1 MTGLLAMFPIKV
13 LWSWIP
19 FAKIWKGFLRWELW
33 LVALLKP
40 LGVFGIIGLEMVDA
54 AFLPLPFLDPLIVK
68 YGVDNHG
75 QVLLMCFG
83 AAIGS
88 ALGGLVPYYVGRGGG
103 ELFLLKRVDRKR
115 YERLRDR
122 FARQEFLA
130 VMLPALCPPPMPLK
144 LFQLAAGVFEIR
156 PFVYFLG
163 IASGKF
169 VRFLIESILVIVYG
183 PAILQTALRVLH
195 RHLGLVLGG
204 IGLLL
209 MVLVVVVLRRVF
221 DRRRGVA
228 LPVEDAVEVEAGPGD
243 AI

>member
-1 MTGLLAMFPIKV
+1 MTLLAVLFPIKV

-40 LGVFGIIGLEMVDA
+40 LGVFGVIGLEMVDA

-68 YGVDNHG
+68 YGADNHG
-75 QVLLMCFG
+75 QVLLVCFG

-88 ALGGLVPYYVGRGGG
+88 AIGSLVPYFVGRGGG
-103 ELFLLKRVDRKR
+103 ELFLLKRIDRTR

-122 FARQEFLA
+122 FAKQEFLA
-130 VMLPALCPPPMPLK
+130 VMLPAMCPPPMPLK

-156 PFVYFLG
+156 PVVYFLA

-183 PAILQTALRVLH
+183 PTILQTTLRVLH
-195 RHLGLVLGG
+195 QHLGIVLSVVGV
-204 IGLLL
+204 LLL
-209 MVLVVVVLRRVF
+209 MLLLVVLRRVF
-221 DRRRGVA
+221 DRKRGVA
-228 LPVEDAVEVEAGPGD
+228 LPVEDTAAIDVRPGD
-243 AI
+243 AV